1 MTKPPESLPVE
12 EARKKFAD
20 ILDGT
25 QHHSQHVEIT
35 RRGKRAGVV
44 VPPEWY
50 DRAIESLAAA
60 PARPDPEEQP

>member
-1 MTKPPESLPVE
+1 MKTPESVPVE

-25 QHHSQHVEIT
+25 QHHAQHVEIT

-50 DRAIESLAAA
+50 DSAVEALDPGPAA
-60 PARPDPEEQP
+60 PAEEEH

>member
-1 MTKPPESLPVE
+1 MKKPESLPVE
-12 EARKKFAD
+12 EARKTFAD

-35 RRGKRAGVV
+35 RRGKRAGIV

-50 DRAIESLAAA
+50 DSAVAALEA
-60 PARPDPEEQP
+60 PPTPGAPE